1 MTLNCGVYA
10 PSVAITMSAQVS
22 IDITSAVPPFE
33 QVRSQLAALISAGVL
48 TPGTRLPT
56 VRDLAADLGIAVG
69 TVTRA
74 YRELEILGL
83 VTSRRRI
90 GTVVAEG
97 APELVEPL
105 KSAVDRLIEAAVA
118 TNTPDE
124 DVIAIVQGAL
134 LRRNV

>member
-1 MTLNCGVYA
+1 MPDCGAYP
-10 PSVAITMSAQVS
+10 PSVAITMSAQIS
-22 IDITSAVPPFE
+22 IDTASAVPPFE

-48 TPGTRLPT
+48 TPGARLPT

-74 YRELEILGL
+74 YRELETLGL

-105 KSAVDRLIEAAVA
+105 KNSVSQLIAAA
-118 TNTPDE
+118 NASQIPDDE
-124 DVIAIVQGAL
+124 VLAIVQGAL
-134 LRRNV
+134 LRRNR

>member
-1 MTLNCGVYA
+1 M
-10 PSVAITMSAQVS
+10 
-22 IDITSAVPPFE
+22 
-33 QVRSQLAALISAGVL
+33 AALISAGVL
-48 TPGTRLPT
+48 TPGARLPT

-74 YRELEILGL
+74 YRELETLGL

-105 KSAVDRLIEAAVA
+105 KSAVDRLIEAADA

>member
-1 MTLNCGVYA
+1 MPDCGAYP
-10 PSVAITMSAQVS
+10 PSVAITMSAQIS

-74 YRELEILGL
+74 YRELESLGL
-83 VTSRRRI
+83 VTSRRRT
-90 GTVVAEG
+90 GTVGAEG
-97 APELVEPL
+97 APDLSEALRDSV
-105 KSAVDRLIEAAVA
+105 SQLIAAA
-118 TNTPDE
+118 NAPQMPDDE
-124 DVIAIVQGAL
+124 VLAIVQGAL
-134 LRRNV
+134 LRRNR

>member
-1 MTLNCGVYA
+1 
-10 PSVAITMSAQVS
+10 MSTQIS
-22 IDITSAVPPFE
+22 IDMSSAIPPFE
-33 QVRSQLAALISAGVL
+33 QVRSQLAALISAGIL

-74 YRELEILGL
+74 YRELETLGL

-90 GTVVAEG
+90 GTVIAEG

-105 KSAVDRLIEAAVA
+105 KSAVDRLIEAADA

>member
-1 MTLNCGVYA
+1 MPDCGAYP
-10 PSVAITMSAQVS
+10 PSVAITMSAQIS
-22 IDITSAVPPFE
+22 IDTASAVPPFE

-48 TPGTRLPT
+48 TPGARLPT

-105 KSAVDRLIEAAVA
+105 KSAVDRLIEAADA

>member
-1 MTLNCGVYA
+1 
-10 PSVAITMSAQVS
+10 MSTQIS
-22 IDITSAVPPFE
+22 IDMSSAIPPFE
-33 QVRSQLAALISAGVL
+33 QVRSQLAALISAGIL

-74 YRELEILGL
+74 YRELETLGL

-105 KSAVDRLIEAAVA
+105 
-118 TNTPDE
+118 
-124 DVIAIVQGAL
+124 
-134 LRRNV
+134 

>member
-1 MTLNCGVYA
+1 
-10 PSVAITMSAQVS
+10 MSTQIS
-22 IDITSAVPPFE
+22 IDMSSAIPPFE
-33 QVRSQLAALISAGVL
+33 QVRSQLAALISAGIL

-74 YRELEILGL
+74 YRELETLGL

-105 KSAVDRLIEAAVA
+105 KSAVDRLIEAADA
-118 TNTPDE
+118 TNTPGE

>member
-1 MTLNCGVYA
+1 
-10 PSVAITMSAQVS
+10 MSTQIS
-22 IDITSAVPPFE
+22 IDMSSAIPPFE
-33 QVRSQLAALISAGVL
+33 QVRSQLAALISADIL

-74 YRELEILGL
+74 YRELETLGL

-105 KSAVDRLIEAAVA
+105 KSAVDRLIEAADA

>member
-1 MTLNCGVYA
+1 
-10 PSVAITMSAQVS
+10 MSTQIS
-22 IDITSAVPPFE
+22 IDMSSAIPPFE
-33 QVRSQLAALISAGVL
+33 HVSSQLAALISAGIL

-74 YRELEILGL
+74 YRELETLGL

>member
-1 MTLNCGVYA
+1 
-10 PSVAITMSAQVS
+10 MSTQIS
-22 IDITSAVPPFE
+22 IDMSSAIPPFE
-33 QVRSQLAALISAGVL
+33 QVRSQLAALISAGIL

-74 YRELEILGL
+74 YRELETLGL

-105 KSAVDRLIEAAVA
+105 KSAVDRLIEAADA

>member
-1 MTLNCGVYA
+1 
-10 PSVAITMSAQVS
+10 MSTQIS
-22 IDITSAVPPFE
+22 IDMSSAIPPFE
-33 QVRSQLAALISAGVL
+33 QVRSQLAALISAGIL

-74 YRELEILGL
+74 YRELETLGL

>member
-1 MTLNCGVYA
+1 
-10 PSVAITMSAQVS
+10 MSAQVS
-22 IDITSAVPPFE
+22 IDTTSAVPPFE

-74 YRELEILGL
+74 YRELETLGL

-105 KSAVDRLIEAAVA
+105 KSAVDRLIEAADA

>member
-1 MTLNCGVYA
+1 M
-10 PSVAITMSAQVS
+10 AITMSAQIS

-74 YRELEILGL
+74 YRELESLGL
-83 VTSRRRI
+83 VISRRRT

-97 APELVEPL
+97 APDL
-105 KSAVDRLIEAAVA
+105 SEA
-118 TNTPDE
+118 
-124 DVIAIVQGAL
+124 
-134 LRRNV
+134 LRDSVS

>member
-1 MTLNCGVYA
+1 
-10 PSVAITMSAQVS
+10 MSAQIS

-105 KSAVDRLIEAAVA
+105 KSAVDRLIEAADA

>member
-1 MTLNCGVYA
+1 
-10 PSVAITMSAQVS
+10 MSAQIS

-74 YRELEILGL
+74 YRELETLGL